1 MWFID
6 ERMEGAHGQPQQGR
20 QNQVETKEGA
30 QAAEEVGGK
39 ASEGVGGVKS
49 LRTEN
54 SRPFGH
60 PCAEKTN
67 SSALFLGFET
77 QDNKL

>member
-1 MWFID
+1 MVAKYKWSR
-6 ERMEGAHGQPQQGR
+6 EHA
-20 QNQVETKEGA
+20 VEKAVGIESS
-30 QAAEEVGGK
+30 EVQRDAVEMQDWRG
-39 ASEGVGGVKS
+39 SPEGVCRVEKLS
-49 LRTEN
+49 LFRTI
-54 SRPFGH
+54 PFGQ